1 MQLLQFT
8 STSFSV
14 PLLWSASDA
23 SASLPRKIGFSNF
36 FLNSDTVPG
45 IVDRTISKCYHF
57 KGPKN
62 IRTLS
67 HAGTSKD
74 PTFYL
79 ISKIFSL

>member
-45 IVDRTISKCYHF
+45 IVDRTNKQ
-57 KGPKN
+57 KM
-62 IRTLS
+62 LS
-67 HAGTSKD
+67 FQRLK
-74 PTFYL
+74 
-79 ISKIFSL
+79 KQ